1 MQTALSL
8 SILLPLPLS
17 LVIKNRLGFWD
28 NFLIR
33 SPPVITHSLSVETKC
48 HGLSA
53 NKCLNTSKC
62 QNNVRTSG
70 DLPLSAGLHL
80 GPSPFRPQYSGPGV
94 FAGRV
99 EKSGDQTVF
108 EGRSGADKGPN
119 GDRRRIIS
127 VIILVIPGHANAG
140 QLLLVCWHTEEQ
152 RRKQGGDP
160 TRASVRLCNTLI
172 YVYNSHGRRPYTYTN
187 NYKHDRRRN
196 STLSTEQ
203 MDGFTRRIY
212 GGNTTRTFR
221 PPPPPDEIYRHLCP
235 RSVKYC

>member
-1 MQTALSL
+1 
-8 SILLPLPLS
+8 
-17 LVIKNRLGFWD
+17 
-28 NFLIR
+28 LIR

-108 EGRSGADKGPN
+108 EGRSGTDKGPN

-140 QLLLVCWHTEEQ
+140 QLLLVC
-152 RRKQGGDP
+152 
-160 TRASVRLCNTLI
+160 
-172 YVYNSHGRRPYTYTN
+172 
-187 NYKHDRRRN
+187 
-196 STLSTEQ
+196 
-203 MDGFTRRIY
+203 
-212 GGNTTRTFR
+212 
-221 PPPPPDEIYRHLCP
+221 
-235 RSVKYC
+235 